1 MTYFLSG
8 FIVILIIPL
17 VLFKIF
23 QKFSTG
29 WDHSPTCLVGK
40 TTIVTGANTGI
51 GFCTALDFAKRG
63 AKVIIACRNKNKAEK
78 ARHTIIEQTG
88 NSNVI
93 VRIVDFTSL
102 ASVRAF
108 ARQIKETEDRLD
120 ILVNNAGVFGVANV
134 TTDDGLNLSMHTN
147 YFGPTLLTLLLI

>member
-1 MTYFLSG
+1 MTCFLLG
-8 FIVILIIPL
+8 FIIVILI
-17 VLFKIF
+17 LFKIF
-23 QKFSTG
+23 QKLSTG
-29 WDHSPTCLVGK
+29 WDRSPTCLYGK

-51 GFCTALDFAKRG
+51 GFHTALDFAKRG
-63 AKVIIACRNKNKAEK
+63 AKVILACRNKDKAEK

-93 VRIVDFTSL
+93 VGIVDLASL

-120 ILVNNAGVFGVANV
+120 ILVNNAGGFGIANV
-134 TTDDGLNLSMHTN
+134 TTDDGLNLSMQIN